1 MFVRKLTILTL
12 LLFSAQFL
20 VFSQKILEGNALSSS
35 VEESLSKNGF
45 TVYAQQLT
53 QSGQDEFAYNL
64 LINFPATKAD
74 ENYSES
80 KTERTQIVFCFR
92 QEDFFAHSEDIFD
105 FLLFLKDS
113 ERTWEA
119 EILFS
124 VLDESVFK
132 NKESTKGTEV
142 FALSLDDADRTAA
155 IAVSFSDS
163 YTAKVHTGGKKYTTP
178 LWLAQ
183 GICDSFFNIRKTYS
197 LEDRLSAIYRLGI
210 LKGNERLSF
219 FLENEIPA
227 IEIELPPHFL
237 LAPLKE
243 FVKNYNPSASTEW
256 DMHYVYI
263 NRGNFFKAVFISE
276 RVIIITC
283 LSVGI
288 LTLLILCIFSFIGKN
303 GERQKYEFLRSIYIV
318 PITIAIS
325 FASITIGQAV
335 AALLLRF
342 FNLNPVVLYGIK
354 IVFSMTFLS
363 FLFTIQRLLKFS
375 ITVFIYGYLLSII
388 AIFNIFLFS
397 TRDLTL
403 FVIFASEYLVTYL
416 AKNSKK
422 LIATIFYFLLMIVPF
437 LPYGIIIVRNAD
449 EADLLRTV
457 FTNHLGN
464 LLLVF
469 AILPFQI
476 SWLRMLIFF
485 NIVAG
490 VRGYTLKKIIINGII
505 STIGILIFISFIIY
519 GISHFIYKPEERA
532 AQKVETIFDREE
544 LFTLT
549 AKIFQ
554 NEFLGMNT
562 NHIRLISEVPALRYD
577 VTLYGE
583 SVEHPIYDSIYD
595 FKVKTDAYGNE
606 SYSFIIPDFPP
617 QNITIDYAA
626 DINSKARIDVTAY
639 YRTDDPNKFRIEK
652 RTLKVK

>member
-20 VFSQKILEGNALSSS
+20 VFSQKILEGNTLSSS

-243 FVKNYNPSASTEW
+243 FVKNYNPSESTEW

-532 AQKVETIFDREE
+532 AQKIETIFDREE

-617 QNITIDYAA
+617 QNIKIDYAA

>member
-639 YRTDDPNKFRIEK
+639 YRTDDPNKFRTEK
-652 RTLKVK
+652 RTMKVK